1 MAFNILFQMALQVG
15 ALFALYLKSSSTLY
29 IISYWYEG
37 RKLSLN
43 KNRRFI

>member
-1 MAFNILFQMALQVG
+1 MVFQVG
-15 ALFALYLKSSSTLY
+15 ALFALYLKPGSTLG

-37 RKLSLN
+37 RKLSLD